1 MEPYPLTFT
10 PILKEKVW
18 GGRTLEKFGKHL
30 PANCSI
36 GESWELADLPAS
48 IQDGRSVISNG
59 PLAGNTLEGNF
70 PLLIKF
76 LDACDN
82 LSVQV
87 HPSVAYAKSH
97 QEAHLKSEAWI
108 ILDTTPEGR
117 IYVGLREGTTEET
130 LRTSLANDTVPELL
144 NAIDVKKGECLGI
157 VGRNGSGKTTLLRI
171 LSNIYQPDSGSVE
184 TNGIVVPVLALGLGF
199 HPDLTAITNIY
210 QSSILLGIS
219 KKQIKEKIDD
229 IIKFAEL
236 EKFADTKL
244 KNFSS
249 GMAMRLAFA
258 TAVQVDPAVLLLDEV
273 IAVGDVNFQKKCL
286 AVMQD
291 FKKRGKSI
299 VLVSHS
305 STSIKELCD
314 RAMFLKDGS
323 IETIGHPNDVIDSYE
338 TYMSKLEK

>member
-1 MEPYPLTFT
+1 MSENSISVKNVSKKFRLYH
-10 PILKEKVW
+10 EKRTTLIESIA
-18 GGRTLEKFGKHL
+18 GRNNRKPH
-30 PANCSI
+30 
-36 GESWELADLPAS
+36 
-48 IQDGRSVISNG
+48 
-59 PLAGNTLEGNF
+59 
-70 PLLIKF
+70 
-76 LDACDN
+76 
-82 LSVQV
+82 
-87 HPSVAYAKSH
+87 Y
-97 QEAHLKSEAWI
+97 
-108 ILDTTPEGR
+108 
-117 IYVGLREGTTEET
+117 ET
-130 LRTSLANDTVPELL
+130 LQVLEDVSF
-144 NAIDVKKGECLGI
+144 DVKKGESFGI
-157 VGRNGSGKTTLLRI
+157 VGRNGSGKTTLLRL
-171 LSNIYQPDSGSVE
+171 LSKIYQPDSGSIE

-249 GMAMRLAFA
+249 GMQMRLAFA

-273 IAVGDVNFQKKCL
+273 IAVGDLNFQKKCL
-286 AVMQD
+286 DVMLD

-305 STSIKELCD
+305 SASVKELCD

-323 IETIGHPNDVIDSYE
+323 IEIIGNPDDVINSYE
-338 TYMSKLEK
+338 NYMSKLEK

>member
-1 MEPYPLTFT
+1 MSENSINVKNVSKKFRLYH
-10 PILKEKVW
+10 EK
-18 GGRTLEKFGKHL
+18 RTTLFE
-30 PANCSI
+30 SI
-36 GESWELADLPAS
+36 TGS
-48 IQDGRSVISNG
+48 INRK
-59 PLAGNTLEGNF
+59 P
-70 PLLIKF
+70 
-76 LDACDN
+76 
-82 LSVQV
+82 
-87 HPSVAYAKSH
+87 HY
-97 QEAHLKSEAWI
+97 
-108 ILDTTPEGR
+108 
-117 IYVGLREGTTEET
+117 ET
-130 LRTSLANDTVPELL
+130 LQVLNDISF
-144 NAIDVKKGECLGI
+144 NVKKGESFGI

-249 GMAMRLAFA
+249 GMQMRLAFA

-273 IAVGDVNFQKKCL
+273 IAVGDINFQKKCL
-286 AVMQD
+286 DVMLD

-299 VLVSHS
+299 VLVSHNS
-305 STSIKELCD
+305 GDIEQLCD
-314 RAMFLKDGS
+314 RAMFLKDGH
-323 IETIGHPNDVIDSYE
+323 IEILGKPDKVLDSY
-338 TYMSKLEK
+338 TNYMSKLQK

>member
-1 MEPYPLTFT
+1 MSENSINVKNVSKKFRLYH
-10 PILKEKVW
+10 EK
-18 GGRTLEKFGKHL
+18 RTTLFESIVGSVNRKH
-30 PANCSI
+30 
-36 GESWELADLPAS
+36 
-48 IQDGRSVISNG
+48 
-59 PLAGNTLEGNF
+59 
-70 PLLIKF
+70 
-76 LDACDN
+76 
-82 LSVQV
+82 
-87 HPSVAYAKSH
+87 HY
-97 QEAHLKSEAWI
+97 
-108 ILDTTPEGR
+108 
-117 IYVGLREGTTEET
+117 ET
-130 LRTSLANDTVPELL
+130 LQVLDDISFN
-144 NAIDVKKGECLGI
+144 VKKGESFGI

-249 GMAMRLAFA
+249 GMQMRLAFA

-273 IAVGDVNFQKKCL
+273 IAVGDLNFQKKCL
-286 AVMQD
+286 DVMLD

-299 VLVSHS
+299 VLVSHNPGD
-305 STSIKELCD
+305 IEKLCD
-314 RAMFLKDGS
+314 RAMFLKEGS
-323 IETIGHPNDVIDSYE
+323 IDIIGKPTKVLDSYKN
-338 TYMSKLEK
+338 YMSRLRE

>member
-1 MEPYPLTFT
+1 MSENSINVKNVSKKFRLYH
-10 PILKEKVW
+10 EK
-18 GGRTLEKFGKHL
+18 RTTIYE
-30 PANCSI
+30 SI
-36 GESWELADLPAS
+36 IGS
-48 IQDGRSVISNG
+48 INRK
-59 PLAGNTLEGNF
+59 P
-70 PLLIKF
+70 
-76 LDACDN
+76 
-82 LSVQV
+82 
-87 HPSVAYAKSH
+87 HY
-97 QEAHLKSEAWI
+97 
-108 ILDTTPEGR
+108 
-117 IYVGLREGTTEET
+117 ET
-130 LRTSLANDTVPELL
+130 LQVLDNISFN
-144 NAIDVKKGECLGI
+144 VKKGESFGI

-171 LSNIYQPDSGSVE
+171 LSKIYQPDSGSVE

-249 GMAMRLAFA
+249 GMQMRLAFA

-286 AVMQD
+286 AVMKD

-299 VLVSHS
+299 VIVSHS

-323 IETIGHPNDVIDSYE
+323 IEMIGNPNDVIDSYE
-338 TYMSKLEK
+338 NYMSKLEK

>member
-1 MEPYPLTFT
+1 MSENSINVKNVSKKFRLYH
-10 PILKEKVW
+10 EK
-18 GGRTLEKFGKHL
+18 RTTLYE
-30 PANCSI
+30 SI
-36 GESWELADLPAS
+36 TGS
-48 IQDGRSVISNG
+48 INRK
-59 PLAGNTLEGNF
+59 P
-70 PLLIKF
+70 
-76 LDACDN
+76 
-82 LSVQV
+82 
-87 HPSVAYAKSH
+87 HY
-97 QEAHLKSEAWI
+97 
-108 ILDTTPEGR
+108 
-117 IYVGLREGTTEET
+117 ET
-130 LRTSLANDTVPELL
+130 LQVLDDISFN
-144 NAIDVKKGECLGI
+144 VKKGESFGI

-171 LSNIYQPDSGSVE
+171 LSHIYQPDSGSVE

>member
-1 MEPYPLTFT
+1 MSENSINVKNVSKKFRLYH
-10 PILKEKVW
+10 EK
-18 GGRTLEKFGKHL
+18 RTTLFE
-30 PANCSI
+30 SI
-36 GESWELADLPAS
+36 VG
-48 IQDGRSVISNG
+48 SVNRK
-59 PLAGNTLEGNF
+59 P
-70 PLLIKF
+70 
-76 LDACDN
+76 
-82 LSVQV
+82 
-87 HPSVAYAKSH
+87 HH
-97 QEAHLKSEAWI
+97 
-108 ILDTTPEGR
+108 
-117 IYVGLREGTTEET
+117 ET
-130 LRTSLANDTVPELL
+130 LQVLDDISFN
-144 NAIDVKKGECLGI
+144 VKKGESFGI

-210 QSSILLGIS
+210 QSSILLGIP
-219 KKQIKEKIDD
+219 KNEMAKKIDAV
-229 IIKFAEL
+229 IKFAEL
-236 EKFADTKL
+236 EKFADTKI

-249 GMAMRLAFA
+249 GMQMRLAFA